1 MGYIS
6 NFDSSAESDRLKAQS
21 AKSDVSAEEVGFEPT
36 VPCGTT
42 VFKTAAFDHSATPP
56 FCNYDNQQQFSNSLL
71 PDKRFAGVKEGI
83 RCGAI
88 QSTKQLV
95 AVIEGYIDKG
105 KRPPPRLGGD
115 GRDILVRNTQSIPDA
130 LILSVHTP
138 APGHRRRDSQP
149 GKSSRQHL
157 SRLRHRR

>member
-1 MGYIS
+1 MAGNLGYIS

-95 AVIEGYIDKG
+95 AVIEGYTNEHNVNPKAFSQTV
-105 KRPPPRLGGD
+105 KAE
-115 GRDILVRNTQSIPDA
+115 DILTRTHRA
-130 LILSVHTP
+130 GLSGT
-138 APGHRRRDSQP
+138 SL
-149 GKSSRQHL
+149 K
-157 SRLRHRR
+157 